1 MYRHPASRSTL
12 GRAAFAGIAVF
23 VAIVCVLH
31 VVQSGTYHPLSE
43 AVSELALGRAGW
55 LMAIAFCSIGTGTLF
70 LAAVLT
76 RLSSRPRVA
85 AWLIGLSGALSYVS
99 AFVHADGPG
108 RSTTHGTIHQMV
120 GVTTFILLVSGM
132 FALVRPLRR
141 DPEWQALATP
151 TLVLAIAAVAAFFM
165 IPISGTAYFGVA
177 QRIFL
182 SLVVGWALTMS
193 WHAWRLPATQD
204 NVEHSDPLA
213 VPAAQQ

>member
-1 MYRHPASRSTL
+1 MHRHATSRPTL

-55 LMAIAFCSIGTGTLF
+55 LMAIAFCSIGTGTLL
-70 LAAVLT
+70 LAAVLI

-108 RSTTHGTIHQMV
+108 RSTSHGTIHQIV
-120 GVTTFILLVSGM
+120 GVTTFILLVYNITESN
-132 FALVRPLRR
+132 LVRPGVWWILLVVAAT
-141 DPEWQALATP
+141 ALANRARGRRMVTS
-151 TLVLAIAAVAAFFM
+151 ARY
-165 IPISGTAYFGVA
+165 G
-177 QRIFL
+177 
-182 SLVVGWALTMS
+182 
-193 WHAWRLPATQD
+193 
-204 NVEHSDPLA
+204 
-213 VPAAQQ
+213 